1 MNNSENAKIQ
11 GYKTFG
17 FRVEW
22 LQEYLVD
29 PKYFWHRNSLGT
41 AQVDGFK
48 AWLKDAEINDP
59 KNNLT
64 KFGKFIQHI
73 YQDEETLTWELIL
86 TNLSY
91 HSFIVK
97 WFLNNISV
105 GKEFDR
111 KTLETLINEQ
121 GYSVK
126 GKTVSNAVAAFVQTL
141 DYSPLGTDM
150 KLGVPTGNKTRVRE
164 LYEDVSNAGLV
175 YNLYKYA
182 EFKGV
187 RSLRVSDFY
196 MDDCI
201 NGPYKT
207 LGVSKKRFQ
216 DVLRSLNSLDNRV
229 LIAELAMG
237 LDSITLRDDIT
248 SLSCIESLIK

>member
-1 MNNSENAKIQ
+1 M
-11 GYKTFG
+11 
-17 FRVEW
+17 
-22 LQEYLVD
+22 
-29 PKYFWHRNSLGT
+29 
-41 AQVDGFK
+41 DGFK
-48 AWLKDAEINDP
+48 AWLKDAEINDT
-59 KNNLT
+59 KNKLT
-64 KFGKFIQHI
+64 KFGELIQRI
-73 YQDEETLTWELIL
+73 YQDEETLIWELIL

-121 GYSVK
+121 GYSAK

-141 DYSPLGTDM
+141 EYSPLGTDI

-164 LYEDVSNAGLV
+164 FYEDITNVGLV

-187 RSLRVSDFY
+187 RSLKVSDFY

-207 LGVSKKRFQ
+207 LGITKKRFQ
-216 DVLRSLNSLDNRV
+216 DVLRSLNSIDNRV

-248 SLSCIESLIK
+248 PLSCIESLLK